1 MGSGAFSEYS
11 LHMLPQRFRIHSS
24 LSILLFFFGWVSPS
38 LRGATAPDP
47 TPVSAPSSL
56 VIHELGKGT
65 APLDGLWQF
74 HLGDDS
80 GWAAPQ
86 VDDSHWEQISV
97 DKPWGLQGHA
107 SYTGFG
113 WYRRHVS
120 IRPALGA
127 SPDLA
132 IFIRG
137 VADAYELYWNGQLV
151 AKSGDFPPHAIWY
164 FFQPPQNYGLGPV
177 RDGVLA
183 MRVWKAPLQSFDNGE
198 LGGLSEAPLVGSP
211 AAIAA
216 TKDTWDFNWLRRR
229 QFTFGLDS
237 LYGLVALLSMLAWL
251 RDRRQWLLFWMAGF
265 AIGPILNLSLLGLPN
280 GLPDSWSLGLAQP
293 VFGITDISLWFLLV
307 WLLQLNDSRWL
318 NRLVRIC
325 AVIDITATSLD
336 GLLSVLDWQ
345 TKWITQIQL
354 GDAILTGIFTFLE
367 ALPLLLVAYAVFRR
381 RKLDPTRWL
390 VAIFS
395 FTTEM
400 ISVVRIASQQGSR
413 YTHWTLAAKI
423 SAPLFEINGNPI
435 TMVTLSETFLLI
447 AIIFAVYRYL
457 LENTRRQSALEQEF
471 KNARELQQ
479 VLVPE
484 TMPPLPGFALTSA
497 YRPAQEV
504 GGDFFQII
512 PMEFGS
518 TLIIMGDVS
527 GKGLRA
533 AMAVSLIVGA
543 VRTLVEITN
552 SPAEILSGLNRRLYG
567 RLQGGFVTAVVMRLK
582 SDGSFIIASAGHPAP
597 FINESELSL
606 PGALPL
612 GLVPN
617 AKYEETSTRLH
628 VGDHFAL
635 YTDGLLEARS
645 TSGELYG
652 FDRLQTLFAD
662 KADAAR
668 ATDAAVTFGQ
678 DDDITVVTLTRLAT
692 GQESTS
698 VFTLPRMAHT

>member
-1 MGSGAFSEYS
+1 
-11 LHMLPQRFRIHSS
+11 MLPQRFRILASFCIFIITLGWASVSS
-24 LSILLFFFGWVSPS
+24 P
-38 LRGATAPDP
+38 GATAPAA
-47 TPVSAPSSL
+47 TSINAPAPL

-65 APLDGLWQF
+65 TPLDGLWQF
-74 HLGDDS
+74 HLGDDTA
-80 GWAAPQ
+80 WAAPQ
-86 VDDSHWEQISV
+86 VDDSHWEQLSA
-97 DKPWGLQGHA
+97 DKPWGVQGHA

-113 WYRRHVS
+113 WYRRHVGL
-120 IRPALGA
+120 RPASGA

-132 IFIRG
+132 LFIRG
-137 VADAYELYWNGQLV
+137 VADAYELYWNGQLI
-151 AKSGDFPPHAIWY
+151 AKSGDFPPHAAWY
-164 FFQPPQNYGLGPV
+164 FLQPPQTYGLGPV

-183 MRVWKAPLQSFDNGE
+183 IRVWKAPLQSFDNGE

-265 AIGPILNLSLLGLPN
+265 ATGPILLLFLLRLPN

-307 WLLQLNDSRWL
+307 WLLQLDDSRWL
-318 NRLVRIC
+318 GRLVRVC
-325 AVIDITATSLD
+325 AVIDITATVLD
-336 GLLSVLDWQ
+336 GLLSIRGWQ
-345 TKWITQIQL
+345 SNWIAQIQL
-354 GDAILTGIFTFLE
+354 GDAALTSIFTFLE
-367 ALPLLLVAYAVFRR
+367 ALPLLLVAYAFIRR
-381 RKLDPTRWL
+381 RKLDPARWL

-423 SAPLFEINGNPI
+423 SAPLFVVNGNPI
-435 TMVTLSETFLLI
+435 TMATLSDTFLLI

-457 LENTRRQSALEQEF
+457 LENTRRQSVLEQEF

-484 TMPPLPGFALTSA
+484 TMPPLPGYALTSA

-543 VRTLVEITN
+543 VRTLVEMTN
-552 SPAEILSGLNRRLYG
+552 SPAEILSGLNRRLHG

-582 SDGSFIIASAGHPAP
+582 SDGSFVISSAGHPAP
-597 FINESELSL
+597 FLNDNELPL

-612 GLVPN
+612 GLIPN
-617 AKYEETSTRLH
+617 AKYEETTSRLH

-645 TSGELYG
+645 HSGELYG
-652 FDRLQTLFAD
+652 FDRLQTLFAA
-662 KADAAR
+662 KSDAAM
-668 ATDAAVTFGQ
+668 ATEAAVSFGQ
-678 DDDITVVTLTRLAT
+678 DDDITVLTLTRLAT

-698 VFTLPRMAHT
+698 VFTLPRLVSA